1 MLTFLELYLISFVV
15 FFAVDLL
22 WLGIIAKKLYQKEI
36 GHLLKTDVN
45 WIAAVVFYLLFIGGL
60 VVFVLMPAVDAGS
73 LSKAI
78 LLGALFGFITYAT
91 YDLTNLA
98 TMKDWP
104 LKITFID
111 LAWGTILGTSTSTI
125 TYLLYN
131 LIFWGDWKCLNIY

>member
-131 LIFWGDWKCLNIY
+131 LIF